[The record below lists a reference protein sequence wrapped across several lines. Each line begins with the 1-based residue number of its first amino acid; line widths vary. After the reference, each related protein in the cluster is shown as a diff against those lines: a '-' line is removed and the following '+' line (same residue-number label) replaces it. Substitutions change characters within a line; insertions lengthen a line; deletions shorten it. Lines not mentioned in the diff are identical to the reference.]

1 MKGLILFFF
10 ADYFVAQPGSHA
22 CTTRVARLHD
32 PGCTLTRPGLCNK
45 RMRYK
50 HMGVWEGN
58 NLPQFGIKDQKK
70 ELLSILYDISF

>member
-1 MKGLILFFF
+1 
-10 ADYFVAQPGSHA
+10 
-22 CTTRVARLHD
+22 
-32 PGCTLTRPGLCNK
+32 
-45 RMRYK
+45 MRCK